1 MPKTTLEQ
9 LKALTAKTPAQK
21 EALRRAD
28 YELCEEYP
36 GQHVA
41 FIDEWNG
48 EELVRTVLAAATDV
62 GPFHEQVDKLSSE
75 VRVRIHCTRLPDPD
89 VIEMRPELI

>member
-21 EALRRAD
+21 EALHRAD
-28 YELCEEYP
+28 YELCEKYP
-36 GQHVA
+36 GQHLA
-41 FIDEWNG
+41 FTDEWNG

-62 GPFHEQVDKLSSE
+62 SPFYEQVGRLPPE
-75 VRVRIHCTRLPDPD
+75 VRARIHCTRLPDPG